1 MRLIAAMTLG
11 LLVATG
17 CASRADL
24 DRVADEAAHQ
34 QRVAAR
40 YRERANNAEAQLRQ
54 MQAELRK
61 AKQQVKRAKKACQP
75 ANSRPPAS
83 KGSGTD
89 KETIENCVM
98 RMIARDGGSP
108 REWRRACGSFGR

>member
-1 MRLIAAMTLG
+1 MRLIAAMTLA

-17 CASRADL
+17 CATRADL
-24 DRVADEAAHQ
+24 DRARDEAAHQ
-34 QRVAAR
+34 QRVAAH
-40 YRERANNAEAQLRQ
+40 YRERAEAQLRQ

-61 AKQQVKRAKKACQP
+61 AKQQVKRATKTCQP
-75 ANSRPPAS
+75 TSRPPAS
-83 KGSGTD
+83 KGSGVD
-89 KETIENCVM
+89 KEKIEDCVM